1 MRRPYP
7 EDLSDQEWRQ
17 IEPILEKLKKIKGR
31 PPLYERREI
40 LNALFYVL
48 RTGCSWRHL
57 PHDFPPWKAVYG
69 QFLRWRQH
77 GILEKIHHILR
88 KELRILTGREEEPS
102 AAIIDSQSTKTT
114 EKGASRDMTVE
125 KRLKVAKGIYLLT
138 LRD

>member
-31 PPLYERREI
+31 HPLYERREI

-69 QFLRWRQH
+69 QFLCWRQH

-88 KELRILTGREEEPS
+88 KELRILTGRGEEPS

-114 EKGASRDMTVE
+114 EKGASQGTMVE
-125 KRLKVAKGIYLLT
+125 KRSKVAKGIYLLT

>member
-7 EDLSDQEWRQ
+7 DDLSDQEWNQ
-17 IEPILEKLKKIKGR
+17 IEPILEKVKKIKGR
-31 PPLYERREI
+31 PPIHERREI

-77 GILEKIHHILR
+77 GILEQIHHILR
-88 KELRILTGREEEPS
+88 RELRILTGREEEPS
-102 AAIIDSQSTKTT
+102 AAVIDSQSTKTT
-114 EKGASRDMTVE
+114 EKGASQGMMVE
-125 KRLKVAKGIYLLT
+125 RRLKVAKGIYLLT